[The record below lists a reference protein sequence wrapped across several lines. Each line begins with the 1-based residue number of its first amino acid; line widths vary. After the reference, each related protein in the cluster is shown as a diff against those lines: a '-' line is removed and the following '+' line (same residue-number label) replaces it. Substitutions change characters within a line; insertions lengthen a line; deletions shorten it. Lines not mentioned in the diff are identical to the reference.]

1 MLRPFGLC
9 CRVGVGLVSKRL
21 IGVVALAFFYYL
33 SALLTSPKFTAN
45 FGTFVV
51 IFGKFFFVVL
61 AVEEAGPELTVYEH
75 PLR

>member
-1 MLRPFGLC
+1 M
-9 CRVGVGLVSKRL
+9 
-21 IGVVALAFFYYL
+21 ALAFFYYL
-33 SALLTSPKFTAN
+33 SALLTIPRFTAN